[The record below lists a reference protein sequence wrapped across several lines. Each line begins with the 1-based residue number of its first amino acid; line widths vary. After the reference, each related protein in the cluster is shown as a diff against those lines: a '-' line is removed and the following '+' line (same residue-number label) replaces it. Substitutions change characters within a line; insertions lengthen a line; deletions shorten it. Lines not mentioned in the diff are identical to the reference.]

1 MEYADVVRFHG
12 HECPG
17 LAMGFRMTT
26 AGLEAL
32 RHERSADEELVAIVE
47 NDACGVDAVQFLAGC
62 TFGKGNLRFRDYG
75 KQAYT
80 FYSRTSGKGVRVLFH
95 GRGMPE
101 GMTDRRERELYIL
114 SAPVDA
120 LLTVTPVTVDEPEP
134 ARIRESVTCALCG
147 EQVMQTRTVQHK
159 AGEVCRPCAER
170 PA

>member
-1 MEYADVVRFHG
+1 M
-12 HECPG
+12 
-17 LAMGFRMTT
+17 
-26 AGLEAL
+26 
-32 RHERSADEELVAIVE
+32 
-47 NDACGVDAVQFLAGC
+47 
-62 TFGKGNLRFRDYG
+62 
-75 KQAYT
+75 
-80 FYSRTSGKGVRVLFH
+80 LFH